1 MLQDYDDPNNEEEMI
16 QENNSSI
23 KKTSCCVPE
32 FKHPYSALS
41 EYDQFKI
48 RIWHNVNVIEKLS
61 EKDKNQLREILRM
74 DWIGKGVRKIVS
86 VKQPFDS
93 F

>member
-1 MLQDYDDPNNEEEMI
+1 M
-16 QENNSSI
+16 
-23 KKTSCCVPE
+23 
-32 FKHPYSALS
+32 
-41 EYDQFKI
+41 
-48 RIWHNVNVIEKLS
+48 NVIEKLS
-61 EKDKNQLREILRM
+61 EKDKNELREILRM

>member
-1 MLQDYDDPNNEEEMI
+1 MLQDYDETNEEEMI

-61 EKDKNQLREILRM
+61 
-74 DWIGKGVRKIVS
+74 
-86 VKQPFDS
+86 
-93 F
+93 